1 MVIKH
6 RGLEVFPAINGII
19 LALAAFLCFLPFY
32 YVFTISL
39 SEATQVREGVIS
51 LLPQGFSLEAYQ
63 TIFRQAAF
71 FNAFRT
77 TVIRTVLGTAV
88 NLALQATFG
97 YALSRSYL
105 KGRKIMLIMVVFTI
119 LFNPGIIPNYLIVRY
134 TGLIDTIWALIIPN
148 AINSFNV
155 LVLVSFFA
163 SIPDSI
169 EESAKMDGANDII
182 IFWKLMIPLSLPA
195 IATISLFISVFHW
208 NSLMDGIMYINK
220 STLKPLQVY
229 LMDLVMRTQTEG
241 LTGGESDTE
250 LTTITIQT
258 AAIFAGTL
266 PILLIYPF
274 VQRYFMK
281 GIMLGAI
288 KG

>member
-1 MVIKH
+1 MIKH

>member
-1 MVIKH
+1 MIKQRSLDIFPVINS
-6 RGLEVFPAINGII
+6 LI
-19 LALAAFLCFLPFY
+19 LALSAFLCFVPFY

-39 SEATQVREGVIS
+39 SDPTLVREGVIS
-51 LLPQGFSLEAYQ
+51 LLPRGFSLEAYQ

-88 NLALQATFG
+88 NLALQATFA

-169 EESAKMDGANDII
+169 EESAKMDGANDLI

-195 IATISLFISVFHW
+195 IATISLFIAVFHW

-241 LTGGESDTE
+241 LTGGESDAE
-250 LTTITIQT
+250 LTTLTIQT

>member
-1 MVIKH
+1 MIKH
-6 RGLEVFPAINGII
+6 RGLEIFPAINGII

-88 NLALQATFG
+88 NLALQATFA

-134 TGLIDTIWALIIPN
+134 TGLIDTLWALIIPN

>member
-1 MVIKH
+1 VIKQ
-6 RGLEVFPAINGII
+6 RSLDIFPVINSLI
-19 LALAAFLCFLPFY
+19 LALSAFLCFVPFY

-39 SEATQVREGVIS
+39 SDPTLVREGVIS
-51 LLPQGFSLEAYQ
+51 LLPRGFSLEAYQ

-88 NLALQATFG
+88 NLALQATFA

-169 EESAKMDGANDII
+169 EESAKMDGANDLI

-195 IATISLFISVFHW
+195 IATISLFIAVFHW

-241 LTGGESDTE
+241 LTGGESDAE
-250 LTTITIQT
+250 LTTLTIQT